1 MAPTVAAAPVFSI
14 PSGAVAPASTTTPTT
29 TTSGGVIIY
38 RIDGGTPAHTNSPNG
53 DLFPIPPAKIF
64 RPSNLASF
72 IIYGPMTIKAITV
85 ATGLTDSSVTTASY
99 TLTAPTGTA
108 LSSCNTITSSGTYY
122 LSANVTGSGN
132 CMQIEADNVV
142 LNLNGH
148 TATYGTGDGPLAS
161 GSDGVMV
168 ASSCDF
174 TTASSAPF
182 TSGMVGDQLYAIQTG
197 SGAYQNYTG
206 DITVFNSSSSITV
219 DGFGATSGCPAWSG
233 TATTYIIAP
242 PVIHYGVDCDWNLT
256 GSSTCKYFHLYNGTI
271 TQSSQSAL
279 GRPDSYAV
287 SIGNAGGD
295 PDNATT
301 VIANVTAN
309 VSGQEVGCFIIN
321 HGTAFGNIIR
331 QNVCNDTST
340 YTYVRDNLY
349 YPIKLVVGGL
359 GSGNG
364 SGYPATSPVSIVAD
378 NLVNGSPFGGAKYEE
393 STNSFNN
400 NMELGPI
407 QFANGYGTFTAACG
421 SLVDGDSVAAAGGGP
436 VYSRAFENESCNN
449 TFRNVYANTIDNG
462 TVYNPNHDVSPPCE
476 PGGNETFRTKDYST
490 AQNIIY
496 GALYDHMWL
505 ISQTGACQ
513 SKPLSWTQG
522 GSADGGTV
530 SNSSISV
537 DMATNISPSA
547 FYRFDGVVA
556 SGWTFT
562 NNTLTATDTYSTLA
576 YDVLLDYDGANGVN
590 IALPPNPTVYND
602 ATAPSTPATA
612 PTTATFTGT
621 GTLNCT
627 HASGATTNT
636 IKMNGITVPCP

>member
-1 MAPTVAAAPVFSI
+1 VKRILVLLLVCAAWSATAHAAAHHHCGQCMAPTVAAAPVFSI

-206 DITVFNSSSSITV
+206 NITVFNSSSSITV

-256 GSSTCKYFHLYNGTI
+256 GSSTCKYFNLYNGTI

-359 GSGNG
+359 GSGN
-364 SGYPATSPVSIVAD
+364 V
-378 NLVNGSPFGGAKYEE
+378 
-393 STNSFNN
+393 
-400 NMELGPI
+400 
-407 QFANGYGTFTAACG
+407 
-421 SLVDGDSVAAAGGGP
+421 
-436 VYSRAFENESCNN
+436 
-449 TFRNVYANTIDNG
+449 
-462 TVYNPNHDVSPPCE
+462 
-476 PGGNETFRTKDYST
+476 
-490 AQNIIY
+490 
-496 GALYDHMWL
+496 
-505 ISQTGACQ
+505 
-513 SKPLSWTQG
+513 
-522 GSADGGTV
+522 
-530 SNSSISV
+530 
-537 DMATNISPSA
+537 
-547 FYRFDGVVA
+547 FDGVVA

-602 ATAPSTPATA
+602 ATAPSLPATA

-621 GTLNCT
+621 GTLTCT